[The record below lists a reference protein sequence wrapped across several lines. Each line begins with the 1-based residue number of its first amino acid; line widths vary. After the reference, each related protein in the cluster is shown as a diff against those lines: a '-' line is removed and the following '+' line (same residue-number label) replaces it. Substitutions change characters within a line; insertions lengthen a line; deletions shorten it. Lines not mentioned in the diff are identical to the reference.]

1 MVQKHIK
8 ILTWAG
14 FIPSKNQWFSGLRNH
29 VGEALSWQSDFCLAN
44 KEMFHQ
50 AISQND
56 MKCIWIWAELL
67 WRNNNKYLWPS
78 HHTGH
83 LDIYDSVPYSN

>member
-14 FIPSKNQWFSGLRNH
+14 FISSKNQWFSGLRNH

-44 KEMFHQ
+44 KDV
-50 AISQND
+50 S
-56 MKCIWIWAELL
+56 
-67 WRNNNKYLWPS
+67 PS
-78 HHTGH
+78 
-83 LDIYDSVPYSN
+83 N